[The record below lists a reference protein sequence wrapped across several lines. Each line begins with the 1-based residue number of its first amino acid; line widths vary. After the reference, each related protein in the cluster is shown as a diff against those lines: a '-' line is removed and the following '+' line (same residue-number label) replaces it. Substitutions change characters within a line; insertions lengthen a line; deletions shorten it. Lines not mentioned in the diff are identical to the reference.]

1 MGYKIILDAY
11 EGPLDLLLSLIE
23 KAEIDIYDIPINI
36 ITKQFLEYLSE
47 MEGLSLIIS
56 SEFLYMAATL
66 IEIKSKM
73 LLPQEVIIDDG
84 IEFELDPRDDLVR
97 RLIEYK
103 QYKEAAE
110 VLKVSELIESQVYY
124 KPRED
129 LSIYNDPIEEL
140 GNLNLDQLVKVINNI
155 IARNIIQEKLLEISE
170 IHREEYTLEDC
181 IDEIEIML
189 LKSNKFKFSAL
200 LNIKTSKEEII
211 TYFLSLLELI
221 KLKSV
226 FVYQDGVFTDL
237 VIEKRMSEASH
248 GQ

>member
-1 MGYKIILDAY
+1 
-11 EGPLDLLLSLIE
+11 
-23 KAEIDIYDIPINI
+23 
-36 ITKQFLEYLSE
+36 
-47 MEGLSLIIS
+47 
-56 SEFLYMAATL
+56 MAATL

-73 LLPQEVIIDDG
+73 LLPQEVIIEDG
-84 IEFELDPRDDLVR
+84 VEFELDPRDDLVK

-103 QYKEAAE
+103 QFKEAAE
-110 VLKVSELIESQVYY
+110 VLKISELIESQVYY

-129 LSIYNDPIEEL
+129 LSVYNDPIEEL
-140 GNLNLDQLVKVINNI
+140 GNLNLAQLVKVINNI
-155 IARNIIQEKLLEISE
+155 ISRNTIQEKLLEISE

-181 IDEIEIML
+181 MDEIEIML

-200 LNIKTSKEEII
+200 LNIQTSKEEII

-237 VIEKRMSEASH
+237 VIEKRMKEE
-248 GQ
+248 

>member
-1 MGYKIILDAY
+1 MAYKIILDAY

-23 KAEIDIYDIPINI
+23 KSEIDIYDIPINI
-36 ITKQFLEYLSE
+36 VTKQFLEYISE
-47 MEGLSLIIS
+47 MEELSLTIT

-73 LLPQEVIIDDG
+73 LLPKEKIIEDG
-84 IEFELDPRDDLVR
+84 VEFELDPRDELVR

-110 VLKVSELIESQVYY
+110 VLKVSESIESRVYY

-140 GNLNLDQLVKVINNI
+140 GKLDLAQLVKVINNI
-155 IARNIIQEKLLEISE
+155 IARNTTQRKLLEIST

-181 IDEIEIML
+181 IDEIRIML
-189 LKSNKFKFSAL
+189 SRSNKFRFSEL
-200 LNIKTSKEEII
+200 LNIQTSKEEII

-221 KLKSV
+221 RLRSV
-226 FVYQDGVFTDL
+226 FVYQDGIFTDL
-237 VIEKRMSEASH
+237 LIEKRVKEELN

>member
-1 MGYKIILDAY
+1 MAYKIVLDAY

-36 ITKQFLEYLSE
+36 VTKQFLEYISE
-47 MEGLSLIIS
+47 MEEFSLTVT

-73 LLPQEVIIDDG
+73 LLPQEKIIEDG
-84 IEFELDPRDDLVR
+84 VEFELDPRDELVR
-97 RLIEYK
+97 RLLEYK

-110 VLKVSELIESQVYY
+110 VLKISESIESRVYY

-140 GNLNLDQLVKVINNI
+140 GKLDLAQLVKVINNI
-155 IARNIIQEKLLEISE
+155 IARNTSHKKLLEIST

-181 IDEIEIML
+181 IDEIQIML
-189 LKSNKFKFSAL
+189 IRSKKFKFSDL
-200 LNIKTSKEEII
+200 LNIQTSKDEII

-221 KLKSV
+221 RLKSV
-226 FVYQDGVFTDL
+226 FVYQDGIFTDL
-237 VIEKRMSEASH
+237 VIEKRVKEE
-248 GQ
+248 